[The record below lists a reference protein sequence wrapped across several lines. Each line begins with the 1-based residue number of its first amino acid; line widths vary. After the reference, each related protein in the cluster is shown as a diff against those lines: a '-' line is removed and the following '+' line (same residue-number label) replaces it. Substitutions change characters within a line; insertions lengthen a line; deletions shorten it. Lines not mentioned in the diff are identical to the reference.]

1 MKPKTPTKLNAQQ
14 QHQLDLELVK
24 KKPANRTEAKAHLAA
39 QLRISKYKAQ
49 NASNIRIVK
58 FRSKRSVDFSRAEE
72 EARVAMAKANANR
85 FSESEVESV
94 DTDRIAESN
103 KRWRGRTAD

>member
-1 MKPKTPTKLNAQQ
+1 MKPKKLNAEQQ
-14 QHQLDLELVK
+14 YKLDLELVK

-49 NASNIRIVK
+49 NSSKIRVGS
-58 FRSKRSVDFSRAEE
+58 FRGRKKVHFSKAED
-72 EARVAMAKANANR
+72 EARTALNKANAIR
-85 FSESEVESV
+85 FSEGEVESV
-94 DTDRIAESN
+94 DTDRISESN

>member
-1 MKPKTPTKLNAQQ
+1 MKPKKLNPAH

-49 NASNIRIVK
+49 NSSKIQIGS
-58 FRSKRSVDFSRAEE
+58 FRGRKKVHFSKAEE
-72 EARVAMAKANANR
+72 EAKRALDKANAIR
-85 FSESEVESV
+85 FSECEVESV
-94 DTDRIAESN
+94 DTDRISESN